1 MVALITILIFFCILL
16 LTKSRIRF
24 GFIEIG
30 APDTHVRKLEGE
42 EMNALRNCIRDEI
55 KNVIHRKVNIE
66 ELPRIRGAVQEEK
79 LKGRHSGI
87 AEATEC
93 SE

>member
-1 MVALITILIFFCILL
+1 MVVLITVLIFFCILL

-30 APDTHVRKLEGE
+30 APDTHVRKLERE

-55 KNVIHRKVNIE
+55 KKVNIE
-66 ELPRIRGAVQEEK
+66 ELPRIREAVQEEK